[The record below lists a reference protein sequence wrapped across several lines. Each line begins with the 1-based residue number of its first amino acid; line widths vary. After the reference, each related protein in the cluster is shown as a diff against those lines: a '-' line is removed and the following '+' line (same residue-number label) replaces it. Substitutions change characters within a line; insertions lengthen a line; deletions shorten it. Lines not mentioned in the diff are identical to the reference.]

1 MQGRYITNVTPQ
13 SKAVGVNNKFGNTN
27 IKNQQ
32 GTTRVLFDTLP
43 LDGRTEFR
51 FFENSNTRTAPYTNL
66 TADGN
71 RLQVGETFIL
81 EKIYFK
87 LLNINGSNQITA
99 AWSFGG
105 GGPVS
110 TPALTTGELDFII
123 ANSQVIKNLSA
134 AVFTNAFNP
143 TSVKGNDEAYST
155 QTDIVI
161 PPLLEFLAI
170 LKTTSYA
177 TFAPNASHIQILIE
191 GTSSILAPKA
201 TF

>member
-13 SKAVGVNNKFGNTN
+13 SKAVNVNNKFGNTN

-51 FFENSNTRTAPYTNL
+51 FFENSNTRTLPYTNL

-71 RLQVGETFIL
+71 RLQVGETFVIQ
-81 EKIYFK
+81 KIYFQI
-87 LLNINGSNQITA
+87 LNINATNQITA

-105 GGPVS
+105 GGPINS
-110 TPALTTGELDFII
+110 AALTTGELDFVI
-123 ANSQVIKNLSA
+123 ANSQVIKSLSA
-134 AVFTNAFNP
+134 AVFTSFFNP
-143 TSVKGNDEAYST
+143 TSVKATDEAYGT

-161 PPLLEFLAI
+161 PPLLEFIAI

-177 TFAPNASHIQILIE
+177 TFAPNASHLQILIE
-191 GTSSILAPKA
+191 GTSGILAPQT